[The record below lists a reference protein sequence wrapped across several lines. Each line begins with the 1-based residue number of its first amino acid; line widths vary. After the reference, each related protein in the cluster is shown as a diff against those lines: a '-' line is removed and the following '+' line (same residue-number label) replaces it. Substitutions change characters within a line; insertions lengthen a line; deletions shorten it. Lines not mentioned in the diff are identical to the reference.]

1 MGALASF
8 GFLSPWILV
17 ALITLPVL
25 WWLLRAVPPAPIRR
39 VFPAVTLLLGL
50 KEDQPEAQR
59 SPWWLILLRLLAVAA
74 LTIGFAGPV
83 LNPQDRAAQEGPL
96 VVFIDSFWPA
106 AANWQARVDAVD
118 QALLE
123 AQQQGR
129 MAVVV
134 LSHHPEIAPFSAA
147 GVWREKLAAMQ
158 PAAWDAPYDTP
169 AFMSLP
175 KGEFLWLSD
184 GIARAGRTEILNSR
198 SNKGTVTILEPNSPI
213 YGLTPARLTNGEIT
227 LTVQRSHAGPAKT
240 LALQGM
246 GRDPA
251 GQLRPL
257 VRTDA
262 IFAAGADQA
271 EITLSLPPELR
282 HRVSWFELPDAKSAG
297 GVTLVGEAL
306 TRRRV
311 ALIGAQENETLA
323 LLSPDHFL
331 RAALE
336 PSTEIIEA
344 LQVDDV
350 LRASPHVII
359 LPDVPDLAEPD
370 QRALAK
376 WVAEGG
382 LLLRF
387 AGPRLAAAQASL
399 GGQGTQGTQG
409 GFEREDVLLPVRLR
423 AGGRV
428 VGGAMSW
435 GTPQTLAPF
444 AANSPFYGLDIPKDV
459 TVARQVL
466 AEPDPDLAARTLAEL
481 VDGTPLVTRK
491 LLGGGQVVLVHVGAN
506 AEWSSLVLSGL
517 FVEMLKRLMT
527 SSAGGAGLATNGEA
541 IVAEGATTDRPPV
554 WKMTRKIGADGR
566 LTAQDPVRPI
576 DSHALQQ
583 AVQTRAAAA
592 APPGVYQDGKR
603 QAVVNALAMGDHLK
617 SAQWPATIVPEWGQT
632 DRLRDLSGRV
642 LSLGLAL
649 LLIDVFATLWITGNL
664 VRRKAV
670 GQASGAIVALALVIP
685 LTLPT
690 MGKAQEQPVAEVD
703 VIAAAAEVT
712 LAHILTGDAAL
723 DALAQ
728 AGLQG
733 LSDALFIRTSVEPAL
748 PVGVDLERDPLAV
761 YPILYWPIS
770 SAQAQPSP
778 AAYDRLA
785 RYLAAGG
792 LILFDTRDAGVGGN
806 GPEARKLR
814 ALAGPLGLPPL
825 DPIPEDHVVTRAF
838 YLLDAF
844 PGRHSGPVWAE
855 AAPPDARAQE
865 GVPFRVLND
874 GVTPVIIGGND
885 WAGAWAV
892 RPDGAPLLPVGRGR
906 AGDRQREMA
915 LRFGIN
921 LVMHVLTGNYK
932 SDQVHIPALLQRLG
946 Q

>member
-39 VFPAVTLLLGL
+39 VFPAMTLLLGL
-50 KEDQPEAQR
+50 KEDRPEAQR

-74 LTIGFAGPV
+74 LIIGFAGPV
-83 LNPQDRAAQEGPL
+83 LNPQERAAQDGPL

-118 QALLE
+118 QVLLE

-134 LSHHPEIAPFSAA
+134 RSHLSEIAPFSAA
-147 GVWREKLAAMQ
+147 GLWREKLAAMQ

-184 GIARAGRTEILNSR
+184 GIARDGRAEILNSR
-198 SNKGTVTILEPNSPI
+198 SNKGTVTILEPNSAI
-213 YGLTPARLTNGEIT
+213 YGLPPAQMTNGEIS
-227 LTVQRSHAGPAKT
+227 LTVQRAHAGPAKT
-240 LALQGM
+240 LVIQGM

-257 VRTDA
+257 VQADA

-282 HRVSWFELPDAKSAG
+282 HRISWFELPDAKSAG

-311 ALIGAQENETLA
+311 ALIGAQKNETLA

-336 PSTEIIEA
+336 PSAEIIEA
-344 LQVDDV
+344 LQIDDV

-359 LPDVPDLAEPD
+359 LPDVPKLAEPD

-376 WVAEGG
+376 WVANGG

-387 AGPRLAAAQASL
+387 AGPRLAAAQASR
-399 GGQGTQGTQG
+399 GGQGAQG
-409 GFEREDVLLPVRLR
+409 GFAREDVLLPVRLR

-435 GTPQTLAPF
+435 GSPQTLAPF
-444 AANSPFYGLDIPKDV
+444 AANSPFYGLDIPSDV

-481 VDGTPLVTRK
+481 ADGTPLVTRK
-491 LLGGGQVVLVHVGAN
+491 LLGGGQVILVHVGAN

-527 SSAGGAGLATNGEA
+527 SSAGGAGLASNGEV
-541 IVAEGATTDRPPV
+541 IVAEGGRSDRPPV
-554 WKMTRKIGADGR
+554 WQLTRKLSADGR
-566 LTAQDPVRPI
+566 LVAQDPVRPI
-576 DSHALQQ
+576 DNHALQQ
-583 AVQTRAAAA
+583 AVQTRASAAV
-592 APPGVYQDGKR
+592 PPGVYQDETR

-632 DRLRDLSGRV
+632 DRLRDLSGPV
-642 LSLGLAL
+642 LSLGLTL
-649 LLIDVFATLWITGNL
+649 LLIDVVATLWITGNL
-664 VRRKAV
+664 ARRKAA
-670 GQASGAIVALALVIP
+670 QTSGMIVALALVMP
-685 LTLPT
+685 LILPS
-690 MGKAQEQPVAEVD
+690 MGNAQEQPSAEVD

-712 LAHILTGDAAL
+712 LAHVLTGDAAL

-770 SAQAQPSP
+770 SAQAQPSS
-778 AAYDRLA
+778 AAYDRLS

-792 LILFDTRDAGVGGN
+792 LILFDTRDAGVGGD

-825 DPIPEDHVVTRAF
+825 DPVPEDHVVTRAF

-844 PGRHSGPVWAE
+844 PGRHVGPVWAE
-855 AAPPDARAQE
+855 AAPPGAEAQE

-874 GVTPVIIGGND
+874 GVTPVMIGGND